1 MTKWYSIDWDKV
13 DTINDIKRIIKAVDI
28 KIADDHKDFQNLKYF
43 LDEEDR
49 STEIDFS
56 KMTPVTIEGEVE
68 GPKGI
73 IS

>member
-1 MTKWYSIDWDKV
+1 MQKWYSIDWDKV
-13 DTINDIKRIIKAVDI
+13 NTINDIKCIIKAVDI

-43 LDEEDR
+43 LGEEDR
-49 STEIDFS
+49 SMEIDFNE
-56 KMTPVTIEGEVE
+56 MTPITIEGEVE

>member
-1 MTKWYSIDWDKV
+1 MPKWYSINWDKV
-13 DTINDIKRIIKAVDI
+13 ETLEDVKLIIQAVGI

-43 LDEEDR
+43 LGEEDR
-49 STEIDFS
+49 SMEIDFNE
-56 KMTPVTIEGEVE
+56 MTPITIEGEVE

>member
-1 MTKWYSIDWDKV
+1 MPKWYSIDWDKV

-28 KIADDHKDFQNLKYF
+28 KIADDHKDFQNLKHF
-43 LDEEDR
+43 LGEEDR
-49 STEIDFS
+49 SME
-56 KMTPVTIEGEVE
+56 MTPVTIEGEVE